1 LLVLAVQTAYPT
13 PIDIDLDHPE
23 YAVNTDALTSLIQQV
38 VKAEGGDLRYIGV
51 ILTGHDTVRSLNRQY
66 LDHDYNTDVLAFSL
80 ADPAASND
88 ADTESEPTPIVEGEV
103 YVDLDTAA
111 ERHDEFDATFE
122 EEVRRYVVH
131 GTLHLLGYD
140 DGTESGNRE
149 MRRLENAYL
158 GDD

>member
-1 LLVLAVQTAYPT
+1 MQTAYPT
-13 PIDIDLDHPE
+13 PIDIDLDHAE
-23 YAVNTDALTSLIQQV
+23 HTVDTEALASLIEQV
-38 VKAEGGDLRYIGV
+38 VEAEGGDLRYVGV
-51 ILTGHDTVRSLNRQY
+51 ILTGHETVRSLNRQY

-80 ADPAASND
+80 ADPAPRSSDDD
-88 ADTESEPTPIVEGEV
+88 AEGESRSVVEGEV

-140 DGTESGNRE
+140 DTTESGNRE
-149 MRRLENAYL
+149 MRRLEDAYL
-158 GDD
+158 GGD